1 MGDGIMYS
9 QRHDRRFREDHAS
22 SAAVQAVEPAL
33 RRVNTDEEAPGRQSG
48 IHYTPSRASC
58 TEPDQ
63 ASRFIRGL
71 SIALPL
77 SISLW
82 AFMIWGIQA
91 IW

>member
-1 MGDGIMYS
+1 MVDTA
-9 QRHDRRFREDHAS
+9 R
-22 SAAVQAVEPAL
+22 
-33 RRVNTDEEAPGRQSG
+33 GRQSG
-48 IHYTPSRASC
+48 AGSRPWVASC

-63 ASRFIRGL
+63 AGNFIRGL

-82 AFMIWGIQA
+82 AFMIWGISV